1 MSTLETIL
9 KKFDLKIPIGL
20 NKLVEIPDAGRAD
33 LAALLGELGFNL
45 GAEIGVLDGV
55 YSEILCQ
62 LNPKLKLFCI
72 DPWERTG
79 NYGDYNNHT
88 LARCYENAKA
98 RLAGYNC
105 EIIKKT
111 SAEAIKDFADGSLDF
126 VYIDGNHQDPD
137 VTFDVNEWSKKVH
150 SGGIVSGHDF
160 VRVKSRKTNMNW
172 KVKDAVTNYV
182 ATNNIPCFF
191 TWGSKAYEPGKVRD
205 ASLSWMFV
213 KPTI

>member
-9 KKFDLKIPIGL
+9 KKFDLKIPTGL

-55 YSEILCQ
+55 YSEALCK

-79 NYGDYNNHT
+79 NYGDYNNQT
-88 LARCYENAKA
+88 LAKCYENAKD
-98 RLAGYNC
+98 RLSKYNC

-111 SAEAIKDFADGSLDF
+111 SADALRYFGDVKLDF
-126 VYIDGNHQDPD
+126 VYIDGNHKDPD
-137 VTFDVNEWSKKVH
+137 VTFDVNEWSKKVR

-160 VRVKSRKTNMNW
+160 VRVKSRKTDLKW
-172 KVKDAVTNYV
+172 AVKDAVVNYV
-182 ATNNIPCFF
+182 AVNNIPCFF
-191 TWGSKAYEPGKVRD
+191 TWGSKAYLPGNIRD
-205 ASLSWMFV
+205 ASLSWMFI
-213 KPTI
+213 KP